1 MTNGPFSGG
10 FRGRVDI
17 DSAAAAAAAATT
29 AATTAAT
36 STAASLEGKRSSSRR
51 YILVNVNQ
59 CSTILFWNWSLL
71 TCYNLPVQVLPNW
84 GLKGFGLVRW
94 GALELNILVLG
105 SYHEICE
112 I

>member
-10 FRGRVDI
+10 LRERVDI
-17 DSAAAAAAAATT
+17 DSAAAA

-51 YILVNVNQ
+51 YILVNGNQ

-84 GLKGFGLVRW
+84 GVERVWF
-94 GALELNILVLG
+94 GALGCAGVEYSCAWELP
-105 SYHEICE
+105 
-112 I
+112 